1 MTQGSPIVLITGGNA
16 GIGKAIASRFLRSG
30 ASVVILGINTESG
43 LETVAAFQQEFP
55 SCQVVFITCDV
66 SQTAAVDASV
76 EEVLQKL
83 GRIDVLVNNAGIVAD
98 QLLMKMQEDEW
109 DRVLQVNLKSCYN
122 LCRATVRSMLR
133 NRSGRII
140 NISSVIGLMGNS
152 GQTNYAA
159 SKAGMI
165 GFSKSLAKEVATRG
179 ITVNCVAPG
188 FIETQMTAGLAE
200 TQKQAILQDIPMG
213 YMGLPEDIA
222 EAVYFFASPAARYI
236 TGQVLAVDGGMV
248 MH

>member
-1 MTQGSPIVLITGGNA
+1 MALESPVVLITGGNA
-16 GIGKAIASRFLRSG
+16 GIGKAIASRFLHSG
-30 ASVVILGINTESG
+30 AIVLILGINTESG
-43 LETVAAFQQEFP
+43 KDAVVAFQEEYP
-55 SCQVVFITCDV
+55 SCSVAFYTCDV
-66 SQTAAVDASV
+66 SLTAAVDSV
-76 EEVLQKL
+76 TEEILKEY

-98 QLLMKMQEDEW
+98 QLLMKMQEEEW

-122 LCRATVRSMLR
+122 LCRAVVRSMLR
-133 NRSGRII
+133 NRRGRIV

-188 FIETQMTAGLAE
+188 FIETQMTASLADS
-200 TQKQAILQDIPMG
+200 QKQAILENIPMG
-213 YMGLPEDIA
+213 YMGSPEDVA
-222 EAVYFFASPAARYI
+222 EAVYFLASPVARYI

>member
-1 MTQGSPIVLITGGNA
+1 MGLESSVILITGGNA
-16 GIGKAIASRFLRSG
+16 GIGRAIASRFLRSG
-30 ASVVILGINTESG
+30 SVVIILGINTESG
-43 LETVAAFQQEFP
+43 QETVAAFKEEYP
-55 SCQVVFITCDV
+55 SCSVAFYTCDV
-66 SQTAAVDASV
+66 SQTAAVDAAV
-76 EEVLQKL
+76 ETILREY
-83 GRIDVLVNNAGIVAD
+83 GRIDVVVNNAGIVAD

-122 LCRATVRSMLR
+122 VCRATVRSMLR
-133 NRSGRII
+133 NRQGRII

-188 FIETQMTAGLAE
+188 FIETQMTASLAE
-200 TQKQAILQDIPMG
+200 SHKQAILQDIPMG
-213 YMGLPEDIA
+213 YMGGPEDIA
-222 EAVYFFASPAARYI
+222 EAVYFLASPVARYI